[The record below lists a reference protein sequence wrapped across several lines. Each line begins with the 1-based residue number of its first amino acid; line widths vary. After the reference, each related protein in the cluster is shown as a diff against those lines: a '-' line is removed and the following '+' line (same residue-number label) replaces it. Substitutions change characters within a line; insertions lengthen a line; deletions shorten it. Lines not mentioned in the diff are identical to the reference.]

1 MGNTEKNMVRLIV
14 FDLDSTLAPLG
25 KGIGRKELELF
36 QKIEK
41 KGIRIAIAS
50 GKTCDYLCGFMRQ
63 VGLEEPVLIGE
74 NGAVIRFGVD
84 LPPKH
89 YHRISIAEDITKA
102 LQEIRQ
108 ILEKNFPHI
117 WFQPNKIGVT
127 PFPTSEEEFED
138 IQKIL
143 DNWIKEKSGIHIFR
157 HIDSFDIVPMGIDKV
172 TGINYVLDKLGMT
185 KEEMIA
191 VGDGVNDYCMFE
203 MAGYSVGVN
212 VKEPD
217 RVNKNSTST
226 LEMLEYLSDFVTE
239 STK

>member
-1 MGNTEKNMVRLIV
+1 MENTEKNMVQLIV

-41 KGIRIAIAS
+41 KGIRIATAS

-63 VGLEEPVLIGE
+63 VGL
-74 NGAVIRFGVD
+74 
-84 LPPKH
+84 
-89 YHRISIAEDITKA
+89 
-102 LQEIRQ
+102 
-108 ILEKNFPHI
+108 
-117 WFQPNKIGVT
+117 
-127 PFPTSEEEFED
+127 
-138 IQKIL
+138 
-143 DNWIKEKSGIHIFR
+143 
-157 HIDSFDIVPMGIDKV
+157 
-172 TGINYVLDKLGMT
+172 
-185 KEEMIA
+185 
-191 VGDGVNDYCMFE
+191 GDGVNDYCMFE

-217 RVNKNSTST
+217 RVNKNCTST